1 MLRQQWTSFN
11 MASERKLLI
20 EQQGRNA
27 PLPSLPGLW
36 PLTAFFWG
44 WERGGG
50 AGGEREGGKEG
61 TPKEG
66 GLGCME
72 DALKPQTS
80 VAEQLQPSVG
90 EHGFATTT
98 PADSQLQLLL

>member
-1 MLRQQWTSFN
+1 
-11 MASERKLLI
+11 
-20 EQQGRNA
+20 
-27 PLPSLPGLW
+27 
-36 PLTAFFWG
+36 
-44 WERGGG
+44 
-50 AGGEREGGKEG
+50 
-61 TPKEG
+61 
-66 GLGCME
+66 ME